1 MWWCR
6 SGLGSTRGWATG
18 VSLDVFLP
26 GFTKEKPPVALN
38 ESDLSELLVALKA
51 GEVTDTIRASLEWV
65 LQQLIEAEATAV
77 IGARP
82 HERTD
87 TRVTQRNGHR
97 SKLVSTAAGDVEL
110 AIPKLREGSFFPSL
124 LERRR
129 RIDRALFAVV
139 MEAYVHGVS
148 TRKVDDLVKALGVG
162 SGISRSEVSRICSEL
177 DRDLDAFR
185 NRRLDHVRFPYV
197 FADAT
202 YLKGR
207 VRGRVVSRA
216 VVVAT
221 GVTVTGDREVLGV
234 EVGDS
239 EDQAFWAA
247 FFKGL
252 RARGLSGVQL
262 VISDH
267 HLGLKAAVESV
278 FIGAAWQRC
287 RVHFMR
293 NLLARVPKG
302 SAEMVA
308 AAVRTIFAQPDAAHV
323 RSQLDEVT
331 RMLAGQFPDVAA
343 MLSDAAEDLLAFCGF
358 PQSHW
363 RKIWSTNPLER
374 LNAEIK
380 RRTRVVGIFPN
391 DASIARLVTAVVVE
405 THDEWAVAERRYL
418 SEDSMAKLTAEPITE
433 EPPLAITA

>member
-1 MWWCR
+1 
-6 SGLGSTRGWATG
+6 
-18 VSLDVFLP
+18 VSLDVFLA
-26 GFTKEKPPVALN
+26 GFTKEMPPVALN
-38 ESDLSELLVALKA
+38 ESDLSELLAALRA
-51 GEVTDTIRASLEWV
+51 GDMTDTIRQSLEWV

-87 TRVTQRNGHR
+87 ARMAQRNGHR
-97 SKLVSTAAGDVEL
+97 PKLLSTAAGDVEL

-162 SGISRSEVSRICSEL
+162 SGISRSEVSRICAEL
-177 DRDLDAFR
+177 DGDLDAFR
-185 NRRLDHVRFPYV
+185 NRRLDHTEFPYV

-221 GVTVTGDREVLGV
+221 GVRADGDREVLGV

-252 RARGLSGVQL
+252 RARGLGGVQL

-267 HLGLKAAVESV
+267 HLGLKGAIESV

-293 NLLARVPKG
+293 NLLARVPRG

-308 AAVRTIFAQPDAAHV
+308 ATVRTVFAQPDAAHV

-331 RMLAGQFPDVAA
+331 RMLASQFPDVAD
-343 MLSDAAEDLLAFCGF
+343 MLRDATEDLLAFTSF
-358 PQSHW
+358 PLGHW

-374 LNAEIK
+374 LNGEIK
-380 RRTRVVGIFPN
+380 RRTKVVGIFPN
-391 DASIARLVTAVVVE
+391 DAAITRLVTAVVVE

-418 SEDSMAKLTAEPITE
+418 SEGSMAKLPAEAPTNTE
-433 EPPLAITA
+433 EPLAITA